1 MQVSDHQQSLNA
13 IFLRFVRA
21 ISDVDCGVLREVST
35 GDVQIDV
42 PGARFVDITQS
53 SHGADALCNWATT
66 VHRECGQTTFNLHR
80 YFENGCELMANGTIQ
95 IQHLPARFE
104 SPCSFH
110 VRFESGRIAAFQLLL
125 DTYALQK
132 FRGKLD

>member
-1 MQVSDHQQSLNA
+1 MQVPDHQQSLNA
-13 IFLRFVRA
+13 TFFRFVQA
-21 ISDVDCGVLREVST
+21 VSDVDGSVLREVST
-35 GDVQIDV
+35 NDVQIDV

-53 SHGADALCNWATT
+53 AHGLDALCNWAST
-66 VHRECGQTTFNLHR
+66 VRRECGQTTFNLRR
-80 YFENGCELMANGTIQ
+80 YFENGCELMANGTIH
-95 IQHLPARFE
+95 IQHLPGSFE

-110 VRFESGRIAAFQLLL
+110 VRFESGRIAAFQLLM